1 MAASMQIDFRFRTHA
16 TDAWVNQLISSLF
29 RVESTLK
36 VSCFIGSEIGRRC

>member
-29 RVESTLK
+29 RAESIRK
-36 VSCFIGSEIGRRC
+36 VSCFIVSETGRCC